1 MSINVE
7 SFEKELTKILNQA
20 KEARKEYI
28 DITSKELHT
37 KVGEYPGKNHVMPT
51 CCSVMRKMMKKNDFI
66 KNQPPKGN
74 GASLEI
80 RYYIE

>member
-1 MSINVE
+1 MSINTEV
-7 SFEKELTKILNQA
+7 FEKELTKILNNA
-20 KEARKEYI
+20 KETGKEYI

-37 KVGEYPGKNHVMPT
+37 IVGGYPGKKHAMPS
-51 CCSVMRKMMKKNDFI
+51 CCNVMRKMMKNKDFI

-80 RYYIE
+80 RYYMD